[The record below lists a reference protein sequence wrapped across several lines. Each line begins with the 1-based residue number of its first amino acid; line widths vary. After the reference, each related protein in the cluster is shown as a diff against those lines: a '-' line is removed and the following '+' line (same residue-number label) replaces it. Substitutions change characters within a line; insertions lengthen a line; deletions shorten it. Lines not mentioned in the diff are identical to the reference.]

1 MIDESADLPLE
12 VDLVSG
18 AAPDVG
24 VRLKLDVND
33 VLSFADETNTLVVCG
48 GRGDSI
54 DAGAGWTA
62 AGQDTVEGAVF
73 NVYTQGSAV
82 LMVDV
87 DVDQSSIGLL

>member
-33 VLSFADETNTLVVCG
+33 VLSFADETNTLVVYG

-54 DAGAGWTA
+54 DAGGGWTA